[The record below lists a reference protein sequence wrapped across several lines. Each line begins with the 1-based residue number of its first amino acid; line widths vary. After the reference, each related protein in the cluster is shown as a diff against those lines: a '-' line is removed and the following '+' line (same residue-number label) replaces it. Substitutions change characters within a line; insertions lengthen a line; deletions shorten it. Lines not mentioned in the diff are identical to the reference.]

1 MELLIPLLLLVLAIP
16 LVVTLMRANELFC
29 LRWDGKRLAIVRGRL
44 PKRLLDDFV
53 EILGSE
59 PTAPLTL
66 RGVVEDRDAR
76 IYPDGE
82 LSSAQKQRIRN
93 GVGQWPGAK
102 IRAALDA
109 KKG

>member
-29 LRWDGKRLAIVRGRL
+29 LRWDGKRLAIRRGRL
-44 PKRLLDDFV
+44 PKPLLDDIDAV
-53 EILGSE
+53 LHGE

-66 RGVVEDRDAR
+66 RGVSETRVCRVYA
-76 IYPDGE
+76 DGE
-82 LSSAQKQRIRN
+82 LSEAQKQRIRN
-93 GVGQWPGAK
+93 VVGQWPIAK